1 MVYMVYIPY
10 SYYKLIFNY
19 IIITKQGCYG
29 ILRGK
34 KLKNK
39 IIRELKGGFVFFSV
53 IYAIITIVSSSE
65 QLFQG
70 QVTDTNFH
78 ILNRAVV
85 TFIAVL
91 TIKLFEKIKVKS
103 AILSFLLP
111 YTISMGVVFFYV
123 WLTAFIEPLSPNA
136 YRDVF
141 LNFTAISIC
150 VAVILTI
157 KDRWQKKKRKGV
169 EDFKA

>member
-1 MVYMVYIPY
+1 M
-10 SYYKLIFNY
+10 N
-19 IIITKQGCYG
+19 
-29 ILRGK
+29 
-34 KLKNK
+34 NK
-39 IIRELKGGFVFFSV
+39 IIKELKGGFIFFSV
-53 IYAIITIVSSSE
+53 IYTIITILSSSE

-91 TIKLFEKIKVKS
+91 TVKLFEKIKVKS

-111 YTISMGVVFFYV
+111 YAISMGVVFFYV

-141 LNFTAISIC
+141 FNFTAISIC
-150 VAVILTI
+150 VALIITI
-157 KDRWQKKKRKGV
+157 KDKWKKKKRKGV

>member
-1 MVYMVYIPY
+1 M
-10 SYYKLIFNY
+10 
-19 IIITKQGCYG
+19 
-29 ILRGK
+29 
-34 KLKNK
+34 KNK
-39 IIRELKGGFVFFSV
+39 IIKELKGGFIFFSV
-53 IYAIITIVSSSE
+53 VYTIITILSSSE

-70 QVTDTNFH
+70 QATDTNFH

-91 TIKLFEKIKVKS
+91 TVKLFEKIKMKS
-103 AILSFLLP
+103 SVLSFLLP
-111 YTISMGVVFFYV
+111 YGISMGVVFFYV
-123 WLTAFIEPLSPNA
+123 WLTAFIEPLSKNA

-157 KDRWQKKKRKGV
+157 KDKWKKKKIKG
-169 EDFKA
+169 ELNIKA

>member
-1 MVYMVYIPY
+1 MK
-10 SYYKLIFNY
+10 S
-19 IIITKQGCYG
+19 
-29 ILRGK
+29 
-34 KLKNK
+34 K
-39 IIRELKGGFVFFSV
+39 IIKELKGGFIFFSV
-53 IYAIITIVSSSE
+53 IYTIITILSSSE

-70 QVTDTNFH
+70 QVADTNFH

-91 TIKLFEKIKVKS
+91 TVKLFEKIKVKS

-111 YTISMGVVFFYV
+111 YAISMGVVFFYV
-123 WLTAFIEPLSPNA
+123 WLTAFIEPLSRNA

-141 LNFTAISIC
+141 FNFTAISIC
-150 VAVILTI
+150 VALILTI
-157 KDRWQKKKRKGV
+157 KDKWKKKKRKGV